1 MTNSSPAARPVSATV
16 RLIRAADVD
25 AVLSIEK
32 RSFDYPW
39 TPANFLDCLKR
50 KPVVGYVAT
59 IAGKTVGYVIYEI
72 VSGGMVILNLAV
84 DPDFRR
90 QSVGTQLVDE
100 VLQKLTP
107 RSRKWVSVT
116 CSDSNLQTQLF
127 LKAKGFRCIEIVR
140 GNYKGMAVDGYH
152 FCHQLGK

>member
-1 MTNSSPAARPVSATV
+1 MNSSPAARPVSATV

-39 TPANFLDCLKR
+39 TPADFIDCLKR

-59 IAGKTVGYVIYEI
+59 INGQTVGYVIYQI

-90 QSVGTQLVDE
+90 QSVGTQLVEE
-100 VLQKLTP
+100 VQQKLTP
-107 RSRKWVSVT
+107 RSRKFVSAT
-116 CSDSNLQTQLF
+116 CSEANLKAQLF
-127 LKAKGFRCIEIVR
+127 LRSKGFTCVEIVR
-140 GNYKGMAVDGYH
+140 TDNQTGLGDGYH
-152 FCHQLGK
+152 FLYQLGK